1 MVLVV
6 NFVRGWGRELPPL
19 HVPLS
24 RAYRRRDQLPGSCWQ
39 AFGVLYLC
47 EQLSCEDWLLAR
59 GGSVTPDSGK
69 QSR

>member
-19 HVPLS
+19 HVPPS
-24 RAYRRRDQLPGSCWQ
+24 QAYRRDQLPGSCWQ

-47 EQLSCEDWLLAR
+47 EQLSCDDWC
-59 GGSVTPDSGK
+59 
-69 QSR
+69 